1 MTLLWHLKNMGLGI
15 VDVNIMERMPM
26 QGDGW
31 IYLILATKGVQ
42 KKKIQNYSIN
52 VCIPLPFRD
61 IFFIIDGKAYMCYV
75 NHRLLDDINEREDEH
90 VDFCDENLQ
99 LSDIK
104 EKLYALRDRN
114 HLSVCARCNGFCTDG
129 KRYTPAE
136 QLQ

>member
-1 MTLLWHLKNMGLGI
+1 
-15 VDVNIMERMPM
+15 
-26 QGDGW
+26 
-31 IYLILATKGVQ
+31 
-42 KKKIQNYSIN
+42 
-52 VCIPLPFRD
+52 
-61 IFFIIDGKAYMCYV
+61 MCYV

>member
-52 VCIPLPFRD
+52 VCIPLPFET
-61 IFFIIDGKAYMCYV
+61 FFIIDGKAYMCYV

>member
-61 IFFIIDGKAYMCYV
+61 IF
-75 NHRLLDDINEREDEH
+75 LL
-90 VDFCDENLQ
+90 LM
-99 LSDIK
+99 
-104 EKLYALRDRN
+104 EKLI
-114 HLSVCARCNGFCTDG
+114 CAM
-129 KRYTPAE
+129 
-136 QLQ
+136 

>member
-1 MTLLWHLKNMGLGI
+1 MVADQEENTELFHKCMYTTTFS
-15 VDVNIMERMPM
+15 RH
-26 QGDGW
+26 
-31 IYLILATKGVQ
+31 
-42 KKKIQNYSIN
+42 
-52 VCIPLPFRD
+52 
-61 IFFIIDGKAYMCYV
+61 FFIIDGKAYMCYV